1 MRVVKLLSLV
11 RLLIVPLALI
21 QLLNARG
28 AFPAGYEAAAWTILG
43 LHVLGAFVLIV
54 LAFTDRFR
62 RRIVAVAGIAFDLL
76 LSTALILVYSFES
89 GQPFRTLLFLVIL
102 EAALLYRLVGG
113 LIAALVGI
121 PILTLSEVW
130 RSSEFGFEIQ
140 PESVVLRVAVGAVL
154 GIVVGRLVELEREQ
168 AALARD
174 RAQEAERL
182 RDELGRRVDVL
193 EASNRCARALGSSL
207 ELDQAFGAF
216 IAELRGPRPLRAGV
230 DPPARGRSRD
240 GDGDRRCR
248 CGLLSRSRKSN
259 RGSGLDPRAGR
270 RRPNRGSSRP
280 RGAALSGGG
289 RSPSAGPALT
299 RGGTA
304 PARRRARSARSRSV
318 ARLPDSF
325 GQDEIELVTLL
336 GRFVAAA
343 VQNIRTYEAERATV
357 EELRRLSALRADF
370 VSLVSHE
377 LRSPMAA
384 VLGSTRTLQTRWRE
398 LRDDQR
404 AAFLAVIG
412 DETSRLSALVEDVLD
427 TSRIEAGT
435 FGYSFTDVDL
445 SAVLREAA
453 SAAELGQ
460 DEVRLAVEIPP
471 SLPPIRGDRERLRQ
485 LVDNLLANAIKYS
498 ERGGEVEV
506 DASARNG
513 SVSISRPRL
522 RTGNRARGSRPDLR
536 EVRAGG
542 GGQRQARDRARAL
555 PLALVRGG
563 SRRHPARRIAPRRG
577 RDLHAH
583 SARKL
588 SIRSRGCSA
597 RRSLKGR
604 FRGLQPASR
613 TASSPGRGS
622 P

>member
-1 MRVVKLLSLV
+1 MKVVRLLSLV

-21 QLLNARG
+21 QLLDYRG
-28 AFPAGYEAAAWTILG
+28 DFPAGYEAAAWTILG
-43 LHVLGAFVLIV
+43 LHALGAFVLIV

-62 RRIVAVAGIAFDLL
+62 RRVVAVGGIVFDLL
-76 LSTALILVYSFES
+76 LSTALILVYSFDS
-89 GQPFRTLLFLVIL
+89 GQPFRALLFLVVL
-102 EAALLYRLVGG
+102 EAALLYRVPGG
-113 LIAALVGI
+113 LLAALAGI
-121 PILTLSEVW
+121 PILTVSELW
-130 RSSEFGFEIQ
+130 RSSQFDVEIQ
-140 PESVVLRVAVGAVL
+140 PESVVLRVAVGGVL

-168 AALARD
+168 SALARD

-182 RDELGRRVDVL
+182 RDELGRHVDVL
-193 EASNRCARALGSSL
+193 EATSRCARALGSSL

-216 IAELRGPRPLRAGV
+216 IAELQGLVPFERASILLLEDGRATVMATAGAGADSFLGPGTRIELAGSILERVAEGRTVLRADLEERRDKEEEGLLRLGLRSRLV
-230 DPPARGRSRD
+230 APLQLGARTIGALSVGRST
-240 GDGDRRCR
+240 
-248 CGLLSRSRKSN
+248 
-259 RGSGLDPRAGR
+259 
-270 RRPNRGSSRP
+270 PN
-280 RGAALSGGG
+280 
-289 RSPSAGPALT
+289 
-299 RGGTA
+299 
-304 PARRRARSARSRSV
+304 
-318 ARLPDSF
+318 SF
-325 GQDEIELVTLL
+325 GPDEVELVTLL

-498 ERGGEVEV
+498 ERGGAVEV

-513 SVSISRPRL
+513 AVSISVRDFGPGIALEDHGLIFEKFGRAGAGNAKPGTGLGLFISRSFAEAHGGTL
-522 RTGNRARGSRPDLR
+522 RVESRPGEGATFTLTLP
-536 EVRAGG
+536 AG
-542 GGQRQARDRARAL
+542 A
-555 PLALVRGG
+555 
-563 SRRHPARRIAPRRG
+563 
-577 RDLHAH
+577 
-583 SARKL
+583 
-588 SIRSRGCSA
+588 
-597 RRSLKGR
+597 
-604 FRGLQPASR
+604 
-613 TASSPGRGS
+613 
-622 P
+622 

>member
-1 MRVVKLLSLV
+1 MRVVRLLSLV
-11 RLLIVPLALI
+11 RLLIVPLALV

-28 AFPAGYEAAAWTILG
+28 DFPPGYEAAAWTILG
-43 LHVLGAFVLIV
+43 LHALGASVLVV
-54 LAFTDRFR
+54 LAFTDRIR
-62 RRIVAVAGIAFDLL
+62 RRVVAVAGIAFDLV

-89 GQPFRTLLFLVIL
+89 GQPFRTLLFLVVL
-102 EAALLYRLVGG
+102 EAALLYRFVGG

-154 GIVVGRLVELEREQ
+154 GMVVGRLVELEREQ
-168 AALARD
+168 AGLARD
-174 RAQEAERL
+174 RAREAERL

-193 EASNRCARALGSSL
+193 EASSRCARALGSSL
-207 ELDQAFGAF
+207 ELDEAFGAF
-216 IAELRGPRPLRAGV
+216 IAELRGLVPFERAAILLLEDGHATVMATAGAGADSYLGPGTRIEVAGSILEPVAEGETVTRDDLEELRYPEEEGLLRLGLRARVVAPLQLGT
-230 DPPARGRSRD
+230 RTIG
-240 GDGDRRCR
+240 
-248 CGLLSRSRKSN
+248 
-259 RGSGLDPRAGR
+259 
-270 RRPNRGSSRP
+270 
-280 RGAALSGGG
+280 ALSVG
-289 RSPSAGPALT
+289 RT
-299 RGGTA
+299 T
-304 PARRRARSARSRSV
+304 
-318 ARLPDSF
+318 PDSF
-325 GQDEIELVTLL
+325 GPDEIELVTLL

-343 VQNIRTYEAERATV
+343 VQNIRTYEAERKTV

-377 LRSPMAA
+377 LRSPLAA

-404 AAFLAVIG
+404 DAFLAVIA
-412 DETSRLSALVEDVLD
+412 DETSRLSALVGDVLD

-471 SLPPIRGDRERLRQ
+471 SLPTIRGDRVRLRQ

-498 ERGGEVEV
+498 ERGGAVEV

-513 SVSISRPRL
+513 SVSICVRDSGPGIALEDHGLIFEKFGRAGEGDSRPGTGLGLFLSRSFAEAHGGTL
-522 RTGNRARGSRPDLR
+522 RVESRPGEGATFTLT
-536 EVRAGG
+536 
-542 GGQRQARDRARAL
+542 L
-555 PLALVRGG
+555 
-563 SRRHPARRIAPRRG
+563 
-577 RDLHAH
+577 
-583 SARKL
+583 
-588 SIRSRGCSA
+588 
-597 RRSLKGR
+597 
-604 FRGLQPASR
+604 PAS
-613 TASSPGRGS
+613 
-622 P
+622 